1 MDITEATETLNALL
15 EVMKIIEYLN
25 SKHEEEIPLE
35 IIAMVE
41 EDVRE
46 ELGDK
51 SDFLTGYKK
60 EFWKLK
66 KQFLSELGYEWESP
80 LDKYPNVHFD

>member
-1 MDITEATETLNALL
+1 MDAKEMLEALL
-15 EVMKIIEYLN
+15 EVMEIIDYI
-25 SKHEEEIPLE
+25 STKHEEEIPLE
-35 IIAMVE
+35 IIEMVE

-46 ELGDK
+46 ELGNEG
-51 SDFLTGYKK
+51 DFLTGYKK

-66 KQFLSELGYEWESP
+66 KQFLAELGYEWESP